1 MTLLFFPTVPLLPLV
16 HKCHFHSFSPSFIS
30 FPFYLLLWLRVP
42 HSSPLP
48 CPLFLLAHS
57 HWIFFLLHV
66 SVVVAE
72 EGAFHSI
79 KCKMF
84 FKRDSS
90 WSELGIGMLNLK
102 KLEGKTQVLVR
113 NDTTL
118 GKIILNIY
126 LAESTPITRSGK
138 NNVILMCVPNP
149 PLYSK
154 PSEGDNNKPATY
166 LIRVKTAE
174 AADELFSQL
183 NKSKSSSNWYFYL
196 MNNSKQWEKWKIYS
210 VALGTVLYYVFKFIG
225 G

>member
-1 MTLLFFPTVPLLPLV
+1 
-16 HKCHFHSFSPSFIS
+16 
-30 FPFYLLLWLRVP
+30 
-42 HSSPLP
+42 
-48 CPLFLLAHS
+48 
-57 HWIFFLLHV
+57 
-66 SVVVAE
+66 
-72 EGAFHSI
+72 
-79 KCKMF
+79 MF

-118 GKIILNIY
+118 GKILLNIY

-154 PSEGDNNKPATY
+154 PNEGDNNKPATY

-174 AADELFSQL
+174 DADELFSQL
-183 NKSKSSSNWYFYL
+183 NKSKSSSNWYFYSKL
-196 MNNSKQWEKWKIYS
+196 DGSEKTEKFTAWLKSTEIFFQIQWWLRENLDNQNHFILQSNSHHRKAIYS
-210 VALGTVLYYVFKFIG
+210 PIWISIATTSFLTK
-225 G
+225 